1 MKWQFVGEF
10 GTPTALPRAG
20 EECSQGCNLDG
31 TKTPLEGSL
40 SLAAWLALEF
50 GASVA
55 IDGQEYECIECGRR
69 TTEFAAFVVIPKG
82 AVVFSPDDEEYEFGF
97 ISGVEPIWI
106 YVRSGFGTDGKW
118 QTAKVG

>member
-82 AVVFSPDDEEYEFGF
+82 AAVFSPDDEEYTFGF
-97 ISGVEPIWI
+97 VSGIEPIWI
-106 YVRSGFGTDGKW
+106 YVRSGFGTDGEW